1 MYTTCKFDFR
11 DLEFWY
17 YDPDGL
23 ARWGVL
29 ADVLSKDSRN
39 IDVIRFVKPHGGGTC
54 SHIHCYEP
62 EMGAIV
68 MKVANKDVD
77 KRDVDFWNIDRPN
90 REFSVVL
97 LMSNEMATCLYVE
110 QNQYAFHDVKDLI
123 NIIVT
128 GLNEKLRKHDLAIK
142 IQSYVNDQTDDFVS
156 ICAAQYVGKQL
167 NRALHL
173 MDYAQSKVISHTK
186 TITSLPSNK
195 GLKAAVVD
203 YKKAEAVVNMISELM
218 YGKCTP
224 MDLMMPT
231 TAAIAAGQMREP
243 KWKEYH
249 NTYPDVDISEK
260 SFYRLRKINNKSY
273 QYSEAF
279 RKMVADFR
287 KL

>member
-1 MYTTCKFDFR
+1 MTVF
-11 DLEFWY
+11 
-17 YDPDGL
+17 
-23 ARWGVL
+23 
-29 ADVLSKDSRN
+29 S
-39 IDVIRFVKPHGGGTC
+39 GGTC
-54 SHIHCYEP
+54 S
-62 EMGAIV
+62 
-68 MKVANKDVD
+68 
-77 KRDVDFWNIDRPN
+77 
-90 REFSVVL
+90 VL
-97 LMSNEMATCLYVE
+97 SI
-110 QNQYAFHDVKDLI
+110 HDVKDLI

-173 MDYAQSKVISHTK
+173 KDSAQSKAILQP
-186 TITSLPSNK
+186 ITFTARPSNK

-279 RKMVADFR
+279 RKMVADFS